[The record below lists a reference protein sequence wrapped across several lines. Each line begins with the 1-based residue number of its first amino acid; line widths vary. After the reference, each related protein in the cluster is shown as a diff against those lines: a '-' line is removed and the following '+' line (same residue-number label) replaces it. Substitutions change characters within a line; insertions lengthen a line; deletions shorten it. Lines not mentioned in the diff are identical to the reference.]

1 MNLKNKILQS
11 CGGLMTNFEFHKVS
25 INKSL
30 ILNGEQNLINKDDKL
45 KPKDIIENTHR
56 LNNSK
61 TID

>member
-1 MNLKNKILQS
+1 
-11 CGGLMTNFEFHKVS
+11 MTNFEFHKVS
-25 INKSL
+25 FNKSL